1 MSEEAFQLLLMTGI
15 LFATAAL
22 VVVLRV
28 IRHLGALSD
37 RSSPSTAETDVE
49 NKMTAPHRE
58 SNDRVDS

>member
-15 LFATAAL
+15 LFASAVL

-28 IRHLGALSD
+28 IRYLEALSD
-37 RSSPSTAETDVE
+37 RSSLSTGETDIE
-49 NKMTAPHRE
+49 NLMTTPDRE